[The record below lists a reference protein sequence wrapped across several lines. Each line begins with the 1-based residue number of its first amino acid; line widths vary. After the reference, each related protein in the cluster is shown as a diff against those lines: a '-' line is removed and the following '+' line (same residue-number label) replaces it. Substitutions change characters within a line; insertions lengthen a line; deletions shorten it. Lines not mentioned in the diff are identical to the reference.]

1 MDKITDWTNSHLMK
15 LNPEKS
21 KFMVV
26 NYTDNYQFNTRLRI
40 ENNSLNQV
48 KETKLLGVYVN
59 DQLSWY
65 ANTDFIVKK
74 AYKRMIILHNLF
86 QFCLPI
92 SELVNIYILYIRS
105 DLESSAVVWHSS
117 ITKLEDNQIERVQK
131 TALKIILA
139 ERYEDYTTALIE
151 TGLDTLSQRRK
162 ILCKKF
168 AVLTK
173 LEQQHHYNHFY
184 FVLSC
189 KLLIL

>member
-1 MDKITDWTNSHLMK
+1 MK

-40 ENNSLNQV
+40 ENNSLKQV
-48 KETKLLGVYVN
+48 KETKLLGVLVN
-59 DQLSWY
+59 DQLSWH

-86 QFCLPI
+86 HFSLPI

-105 DLESSAVVWHSS
+105 VLESSAVVWHSS
-117 ITKLEDNQIERVQK
+117 ITKLEENRIERVQK

-139 ERYEDYTTALIE
+139 DRYEDYTTALVE
-151 TGLDTLSQRRK
+151 TGLDTLSERRK
-162 ILCKKF
+162 ILCRKF
-168 AVLTK
+168 NWGK
-173 LEQQHHYNHFY
+173 DNKPE
-184 FVLSC
+184 
-189 KLLIL
+189 